1 MDEDKLPRTLINY
14 KPKGWRRCGQ
24 ETQKK
29 NLETQEE
36 EIKTARHCTASLLQQ
51 DITHTLQADSNLKEK
66 RN

>member
-1 MDEDKLPRTLINY
+1 VGKTDK
-14 KPKGWRRCGQ
+14 
-24 ETQKK
+24 KK

-36 EIKTARHCTASLLQQ
+36 ERKTARHCTASLLQQ